1 MGPLT
6 RAATTAVQAE
16 RSRLRHAWR
25 RRKIILAKQP
35 LISHGRHGQ
44 SHGRSQP
51 IRGRSASRVGL
62 CSLHARLASC
72 SMLREMPHPARCSL
86 HPKPVA
92 ASHPLRS
99 LSSCDCA
106 ARVPSHPASLIEA
119 VSILQSPLRPYSPVS
134 ARIANGLVELR
145 VCSWPSRLDK
155 SPAAPS
161 PAALVRPDIRSGTEY
176 TIAPRCAQV
185 HRPTVFATLNSLTPA
200 ARRNVRLAAKSMV
213 PPRRRRRLLSSFPS
227 SLPLSQ

>member
-72 SMLREMPHPARCSL
+72 SRLREMPHPARCSL

-145 VCSWPSRLDK
+145 VCSWPSRLDN
-155 SPAAPS
+155 SP
-161 PAALVRPDIRSGTEY
+161 RPRFRQHLSNRHPYGTEY
-176 TIAPRCAQV
+176 LIVPRCA
-185 HRPTVFATLNSLTPA
+185 RLYPPTVFATMNSSTTA
-200 ARRNVRLAAKSMV
+200 TRRIVCLAAKSMV
-213 PPRRRRRLLSSFPS
+213 PPRRRPLSSFPS
-227 SLPLSQ
+227 SPPLSQ